1 MKKKTV
7 KTAAVAEKETQLKE
21 SDTKEVSV
29 GKISGKF
36 KTLKFFVMSVQAK
49 ARVLDGKSEETVAS
63 DDVPNSAVIP
73 LKPSNTKSSRGLNQQ
88 FLDLFWKLADNEAGN
103 RLAAS
108 LEIIKHV
115 DSAHSSVSF
124 SQQ

>member
-1 MKKKTV
+1 M
-7 KTAAVAEKETQLKE
+7 
-21 SDTKEVSV
+21 
-29 GKISGKF
+29 
-36 KTLKFFVMSVQAK
+36 
-49 ARVLDGKSEETVAS
+49 LDGKSEETVAS

-73 LKPSNTKSSRGLNQQ
+73 PKPSNTKSSRGLNQQ

-108 LEIIKHV
+108 VEIIKHV

-124 SQQ
+124 SQHYFWQIACNLFIDIYRIHS

>member
-1 MKKKTV
+1 
-7 KTAAVAEKETQLKE
+7 
-21 SDTKEVSV
+21 
-29 GKISGKF
+29 
-36 KTLKFFVMSVQAK
+36 MSVQAK

-73 LKPSNTKSSRGLNQQ
+73 PKPSNTKSSRGLNQQ

-103 RLAAS
+103 RLAAAV
-108 LEIIKHV
+108 EIIKHV